1 MRLSWQWCRESGV
14 FRTLSTA
21 FKTDRKIG
29 GKPARKPLS
38 DRPAQRK
45 PASRG
50 FPTPRQ
56 NPYLSNPYIPCV
68 PADTAPAAAATGDVV
83 RHLMTPLPSLPIRR
97 ILTDNADHGGGRC
110 VPLDIPTPAS
120 GAANPTI
127 GATRPSDRPS
137 AYLRV
142 PSSLRQR
149 PHEPAD
155 RRHSAPCRAVAGE
168 NNSHSPLGR
177 PV

>member
-110 VPLDIPTPAS
+110 VPRSVLSIAGTSEA
-120 GAANPTI
+120 AANRVTHPTH
-127 GATRPSDRPS
+127 GRKRSLHAGSRLLAGLRESAEAPRSATVRSPGGGNN
-137 AYLRV
+137 
-142 PSSLRQR
+142 
-149 PHEPAD
+149 PHT
-155 RRHSAPCRAVAGE
+155 HLTSAP
-168 NNSHSPLGR
+168 
-177 PV
+177 